1 MGWGIDFKAD
11 IYISRERYDNLFQ
24 LLEEIDDT
32 EKYIRSIREKILM
45 QCASGAKYGCTDIE
59 GNEFNPIDYVHTQ
72 VSEWF
77 EEYDREQG
85 RLFNLYLLKE
95 DWDERE
101 NKFKTAKDG

>member
-1 MGWGIDFKAD
+1 MWGTDFTAD
-11 IYISRERYDNLFQ
+11 IFLVRERYNNLSH
-24 LLEEIDDT
+24 LEEEIEDT

-72 VSEWF
+72 VNECF

-95 DWDERE
+95 DWDEKE

>member
-32 EKYIRSIREKILM
+32 EKYVRSIREKILM
-45 QCASGAKYGCTDIE
+45 QCASGAKYGCKDIE
-59 GNEFNPIDYVHTQ
+59 GHEFDPIEYVHTQ
-72 VSEWF
+72 VNEWL
-77 EEYDREQG
+77 EEYDREQC

-95 DWDERE
+95 DWDEKE

>member
-1 MGWGIDFKAD
+1 MWGTDFTAD
-11 IYISRERYDNLFQ
+11 IFLVRERYNNLSH
-24 LLEEIDDT
+24 LEEEIEDT

-59 GNEFNPIDYVHTQ
+59 GNEFNPIDYVHSQ

-85 RLFNLYLLKE
+85 RLFNLYLLRE
-95 DWDERE
+95 DWDEKE

>member
-1 MGWGIDFKAD
+1 MWGTDFTAD
-11 IYISRERYDNLFQ
+11 IFLVRERYNNLSH
-24 LLEEIDDT
+24 LEEEIEDT

-59 GNEFNPIDYVHTQ
+59 GNEFNPIDYVHNQ

-95 DWDERE
+95 DWDEKE
-101 NKFKTAKDG
+101 NKFKTATNG

>member
-1 MGWGIDFKAD
+1 MWGTDFTAD
-11 IYISRERYDNLFQ
+11 IFLVRERYDNLSQ
-24 LLEEIDDT
+24 LEEEIEGT
-32 EKYIRSIREKILM
+32 ERYIRSIRERILM

-95 DWDERE
+95 DWDEKE
-101 NKFKTAKDG
+101 NKFKTAQDG